1 MQYRP
6 SQPDAARLDF
16 ATVAAYEETTS
27 QGGPYH
33 QRFAKRRQAFEDRI
47 AATGGKVKD
56 AYFVMQESREPPV
69 VYSAGGE
76 CAMSSAM

>member
-27 QGGPYH
+27 RGRGAA
-33 QRFAKRRQAFEDRI
+33 RIEDRI
-47 AATGGKVKD
+47 AAMGGKVKD
-56 AYFVMQESREPPV
+56 AYFVMQESREPL
-69 VYSAGGE
+69 
-76 CAMSSAM
+76 SSIPLAESVR